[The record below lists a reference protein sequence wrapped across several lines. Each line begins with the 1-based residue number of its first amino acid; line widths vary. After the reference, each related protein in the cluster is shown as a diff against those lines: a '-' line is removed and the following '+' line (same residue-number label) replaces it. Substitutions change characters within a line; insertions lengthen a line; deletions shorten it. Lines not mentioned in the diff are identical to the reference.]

1 LDSKDWLL
9 TSVGRF
15 SLFCE
20 NRLIPVLTA
29 CYENPIGSLI
39 YYFCFFWAGGNQP
52 GYQYL
57 NFVPNSSGSQIG
69 WFLHI

>member
-20 NRLIPVLTA
+20 NRLIPVLTSF
-29 CYENPIGSLI
+29 YENLIGSLI
-39 YYFCFFWAGGNQP
+39 YLFFLGLVGTNQ
-52 GYQYL
+52 
-57 NFVPNSSGSQIG
+57 VIK
-69 WFLHI
+69 I